1 MTYFIAYK
9 DVNGNDFGGL
19 PWVIPE
25 GGFDDIKMAKNVK
38 NDFIRR
44 GFKDV
49 KLFLTK
55 TTDIFERFDWNF
67 INDNLV
73 IE

>member
-1 MTYFIAYK
+1 MNYYIAYK
-9 DVNGNDFGGL
+9 DVNGKDFDGL

-25 GGFDDIKMAKNVK
+25 GGFIDIKIAKNVK

-49 KLFLTK
+49 KLFSTK
-55 TTDIFERFDWNF
+55 IIDMFEQFDWNF
-67 INDNLV
+67 VNNNLV

>member
-1 MTYFIAYK
+1 MNYYIAYK
-9 DVNGNDFGGL
+9 DVNGKDFNGL
-19 PWVIPE
+19 PWITPE

-44 GFKDV
+44 GFKNV
-49 KLFLTK
+49 KLFLVEM
-55 TTDIFERFDWNF
+55 TDMFEQFDWNF
-67 INDNLV
+67 VNNNLV

>member
-1 MTYFIAYK
+1 MMYFIAYK
-9 DVNGNDFGGL
+9 NENGKDFNGL
-19 PWVIPE
+19 PWIMPE
-25 GGFDDIKMAKNVK
+25 GGFDDINLAINIK

-49 KLFLTK
+49 KLFSTK
-55 TTDIFERFDWNF
+55 NTDMFEQFDWDFVN
-67 INDNLV
+67 NNLV

>member
-1 MTYFIAYK
+1 MYFIAYR
-9 DVNGNDFGGL
+9 DVNGKDFDGI

-49 KLFLTK
+49 KLFLTED
-55 TTDIFERFDWNF
+55 TNISDQFDWYFVN
-67 INDNLV
+67 NNLV

>member
-1 MTYFIAYK
+1 MYFIAYR
-9 DVNGNDFGGL
+9 DVNGKDFDGL

-25 GGFDDIKMAKNVK
+25 GGFDDIKMARNVK

-49 KLFLTK
+49 KLFLTED
-55 TTDIFERFDWNF
+55 TNTLDEFDWDF
-67 INDNLV
+67 VNDNLV